1 MAPETNIKVYKTT
14 NGAISQYHAILRLA
28 YPVFEKVENSNVL
41 KQQGYDGLAS
51 HGCWPSGP
59 PTERRARQRASGR
72 FWVAEVQGDPGSSWV
87 NPGITGMLMK
97 PATTSPGPHRP
108 MFWRNHNKNI
118 WKASKFVS

>member
-1 MAPETNIKVYKTT
+1 MGQYRNI
-14 NGAISQYHAILRLA
+14 NQYHAILGLA

-72 FWVAEVQGDPGSSWV
+72 FWAEVQGDPGSSWV
-87 NPGITGMLMK
+87 NPGETCNDK
-97 PATTSPGPHRP
+97 PRAPSSHVLEEPR
-108 MFWRNHNKNI
+108 
-118 WKASKFVS
+118 